1 MKRKLTALLLTMCL
15 LLTAFPIPAAAAG
28 EITIRFKAGDE
39 HVKGFEVNHEVKPEL
54 EFNDVESGKTLS
66 EIFNAYPVMPILDA
80 GHEDYYC
87 TADGTEINLNTYIP
101 QNGETIFVKGRWKT
115 MKTDGVKLVGVGSG
129 AKAYKGEQMLISITV
144 DDVKTNGFN
153 IIPVSNYDLTVMGN
167 TKDGTKIEA
176 YGNYALL
183 TVASDET
190 ASSLT
195 IKAVFKHQDN
205 VKGRHTVS
213 VNDMPAADF
222 YSGIEIEKHGKL
234 ERGQENGFLIKG
246 IKSPT
251 QKQNLSPTWFNF
263 TLTGNTSAKT
273 TIDEKTGFITVA
285 KDELSTSLELTV
297 THKTNASWTASKS
310 LQVDVPDYNLVI
322 KPENPKVKR
331 GESIQ
336 FSAYA
341 NYTNGD
347 KPEKIE
353 SPLLTWETT
362 HPTDTSVI
370 TSAGMFT
377 YAQDQPGGEVYIRA
391 KFVDGKTNTT
401 LVRELY
407 LDSIQ
412 ITEMNSHSAVNPG
425 GELQF
430 QAKGKDNLNEDV
442 EFTPGEIMFELIA
455 GGTVT
460 PALAKTSADTQ
471 INPETGKLTVGR
483 DEWKDILTVKATHT
497 ATGKTAQM
505 PIAVN
510 RGAYTLKLKPQNATI
525 AKGESKQFTAYV
537 VEGSTEVALKPTDLT
552 WKAFVDSAEAT
563 QSAITVNGVFT
574 YGAAETATEVAIK
587 ATLKYDST
595 KMANAVVKLGAS
607 STPPLNG
614 YDNGSS
620 NNNSSNNSS
629 NTGGPAA
636 PAPQQPKKPEDNKP
650 QDNKMDKT
658 SEIIGR
664 FKDIAGHWAQ
674 KAIVKAIEKG
684 IFKGVTENSFAP
696 ERQMSRAEFIT
707 VLGRMSEQTAMLRE
721 APFKDI
727 DTNAYYAQ
735 HVAWGAALGLMKGFE
750 DGTFRPEA
758 KITREQAAVIFANYL
773 KDKKLPEMAMT
784 TFADEESISSWAKAA
799 VKKAAAL
806 GLLKGKD
813 GGRFAP
819 KDVLTRAE
827 MAQILDNLSQML
839 GM

>member
-15 LLTAFPIPAAAAG
+15 LLTAFPLSAAAA
-28 EITIRFKAGDE
+28 EKITIRLKAGE
-39 HVKGFEVNHEVKPEL
+39 HVKHFKVRTEL
-54 EFNDVESGKTLS
+54 KTELLIENEKGKKLDEFINDVDFEPIFEEGHMFDDFYTESGQRISYDQLINYT
-66 EIFNAYPVMPILDA
+66 PVA
-80 GHEDYYC
+80 
-87 TADGTEINLNTYIP
+87 
-101 QNGETIFVKGRWKT
+101 GETFFVKGKWKHMDHIQMVAEGT
-115 MKTDGVKLVGVGSG
+115 STVH
-129 AKAYKGEQMLISITV
+129 KGGRALISITIY
-144 DDVKTNGFN
+144 DDEANITKHDN
-153 IIPVSNYDLTVMGN
+153 IIPASNYDLKVTGN

-195 IKAVFKHQDN
+195 IKAVFKHQAGVDEGQYTVN
-205 VKGRHTVS
+205 VA
-213 VNDMPAADF
+213 DMPTVDS
-222 YSGIEIEKHGKL
+222 YSDLNITNLFSGNLKQGK
-234 ERGQENGFLIKG
+234 EYGFLIKG
-246 IKSPT
+246 VKSGGSQDT
-251 QKQNLSPTWFNF
+251 LSPTYFDF
-263 TLTGNTSAKT
+263 SLTGNTSPNT
-273 TIDEKTGFITVA
+273 TIDKKSGHITVA
-285 KDELSTSLELTV
+285 KDELSNSLTLTV
-297 THKTNASWTASKS
+297 VHKMKPA
-310 LQVDVPDYNLVI
+310 LQKAKTFTVDVPDYNLVI
-322 KPENPKVKR
+322 KPTHPKMKR

-336 FSAYA
+336 LSAYA
-341 NYTNGD
+341 SYTNGNGD
-347 KPEKIE
+347 VEVKAPF
-353 SPLLTWETT
+353 LTWEKVNAA
-362 HPTDTSVI
+362 DTSTI
-370 TSAGMFT
+370 TPDGKFT
-377 YAQDQPGGEVYIRA
+377 YAEDQMGDQVTVKA
-391 KFVDGKTNTT
+391 KFQDKERIVI
-401 LVRELY
+401 VQERY

-430 QAKGKDNLNEDV
+430 KAKGKDNLNEDV

-497 ATGKTAQM
+497 ATGKSVQM
-505 PIAVN
+505 SINVN

-614 YDNGSS
+614 YDNG
-620 NNNSSNNSS
+620 NSNNSS
-629 NTGGPAA
+629 NTGSPAA
-636 PAPQQPKKPEDNKP
+636 PAPQQPKDNKP

-664 FKDIAGHWAQ
+664 FQDIAGHWAQ

-707 VLGRMSEQTAMLRE
+707 VLGRMSEQATMLRE
-721 APFKDI
+721 VPFKDV
-727 DTNAYYAQ
+727 DANAYYAQ

-819 KDVLTRAE
+819 KDLLTRAE
-827 MAQILDNLSQML
+827 MAQILENLSQML